1 MADQPVTIPTHRKI
15 LYLAV
20 MVVALLAA
28 CEFGLRARQWMRY
41 GSFAVSVRD
50 PMLEYDPQADLLVPK
65 PGYEVKGARLDIKIN
80 SLGFRGDEFE
90 RRKPPHTGRF
100 AAIGASTTFCAEV
113 SDNHKT
119 WPHRLQEKLAAAYP
133 GVRFEVI
140 NTAVGGYTAAEN
152 LRNLTHRVLPLDPD
166 LAIYYEGN
174 NEITKDTRQLALDRG
189 LIAPENPQSLAR
201 TISNYSLLFDL
212 TYKNLAIVAGRRK
225 AAAATRTIDSVPS
238 DLPNHFIGQIDEMRH
253 ALAARDVPLV
263 LSTFIVKFRR
273 NQPRETQ
280 IANADVEFYYMPW
293 MSIEGMLDAMDIYN
307 QAILDYAAR
316 NGLPVVDDREAVPPD
331 AEHFSDAM
339 HVVDKGAE
347 AMANRFLNYLRPS
360 QELQHAIAKARG
372 AGTVQ
377 EGVTR

>member
-1 MADQPVTIPTHRKI
+1 MTDQPVAIPTHRKI

-20 MVVALLAA
+20 VIVALLAV
-28 CEFGLRARQWMRY
+28 CELGLRARQWMRY
-41 GSFAVSVRD
+41 GSFAASVRD
-50 PMLEYDPQADLLVPK
+50 PMLEYDPQADLLVPR

-80 SLGFRGDEFE
+80 SLGFRGDDFE
-90 RRKPPHTGRF
+90 RRKPPHTVRI
-100 AAIGASTTFCAEV
+100 AAVGASTTFCAEV

-189 LIAPENPQSLAR
+189 LIAPGNSRSLAR
-201 TISNYSLLFDL
+201 TISDHSLLFDL
-212 TYKNLAIVAGRRK
+212 TYKNLVILAGRRK
-225 AAAATRTIDSVPS
+225 AAAATQTIDSVPP
-238 DLPNHFIGQIDEMRH
+238 DLPNHFIGQIDEMRR
-253 ALAARDVPLV
+253 ALAAKDVPLV

-293 MSIEGMLDAMDIYN
+293 MSIDGMLDAMDTYN

-316 NGLPVVDDREAVPPD
+316 NGLPVVDDREAVPAN

-339 HVVDKGAE
+339 HFVDKGAE
-347 AMANRFLNYLRPS
+347 AMADRFFTYLQTS
-360 QELQHAIAKARG
+360 DALQQAIANTSAAHNGR
-372 AGTVQ
+372 
-377 EGVTR
+377 TR